1 MIFFIL
7 MAVLAFWQV
16 WTGVQMMQ
24 GKKSVPE
31 AVRRTFATDEQFR
44 KWCKKQG
51 VSRVCFGAAITAT
64 LVFPFSEAVGL
75 ALCLVFLV
83 AAVVVL
89 AMPVK

>member
-1 MIFFIL
+1 MIFFLL

-24 GKKSVPE
+24 GKKSVPP
-31 AVRRTFATDEQFR
+31 AVRRTFATDEQFH
-44 KWCKKQG
+44 KWCRKQG